1 MRKLILSLNLIFSVL
16 WVDAQNITGTLVD
29 EDSKPISFANVVLLS
44 SKDSSFVQGTI
55 TNEQGNFEMADING
69 DKLLKI
75 SCLGYMSII
84 ETYTHF
90 PVIIRMKENSEQ
102 LEEVV
107 VKGNRPAYKLTGE
120 GLQTNV
126 QGTILSK
133 AGTAEDVLMYI
144 PGLQKKENG
153 YEVFGKGQPVIYIN
167 GKLLRDQSEL
177 DQLKSENIKNV
188 ELITNPS
195 AKYSAAV
202 KAVIKITTFNVNG
215 EGFSFNIRSSY
226 SQAKKPEFIEQI
238 NWNYRYNGLD
248 LFGTSYYQKKEGYA
262 KSSLTQCVNVDTL
275 WTQSNFQYHKYKNQS
290 FNNMIG
296 LNYTINDNNSV
307 GFKYTLKFRPNSN
320 GNTMFNTEI
329 FANGMEYDFLKNQ
342 SFSKTKY
349 SPSHLANFYYHG
361 KIGKWDIDF
370 NADYLFD
377 KDKSESVQYENST
390 NTNDR
395 IVTSFNT
402 TRNELFAGKLILSYP
417 LFLGNFSIGTEYSNT
432 KRNDDYINPEG
443 YVDTSLSKLNEIHIN
458 PFVEYK
464 RKTVLGNL
472 SIGLRYE
479 YVDFNYYESNQY
491 ISEQSRNF
499 GNFFPNI
506 SLANSINEF
515 QYSLS
520 YSARTRRPTY
530 QQLSNNVI
538 YANRFTYQSGNPLL
552 KHETIHNIGFMGI
565 CKFMQLT
572 LDYNDRRNAIIY
584 SGRQLEQNPAITLIS
599 FQNFHSLKSVS
610 AFLSFAPKLGI
621 WNPQLGLGIDK
632 QWMEL
637 NTAYKTI
644 TMNKPMYLFSFNN
657 TFNFGKG
664 WIGSV
669 VTIFQTKGDWENC
682 SETRN
687 LFYTN
692 ASLSKSFMDDKMS
705 LKLSGNDLFQGKKT
719 GNRLHFDQTT
729 THQIMEYNSQ
739 KITLTIRYNFN
750 YTKSKYKGTGAAN
763 NEIQRL

>member
-1 MRKLILSLNLIFSVL
+1 M
-16 WVDAQNITGTLVD
+16 
-29 EDSKPISFANVVLLS
+29 
-44 SKDSSFVQGTI
+44 
-55 TNEQGNFEMADING
+55 
-69 DKLLKI
+69 
-75 SCLGYMSII
+75 
-84 ETYTHF
+84 
-90 PVIIRMKENSEQ
+90 
-102 LEEVV
+102 
-107 VKGNRPAYKLTGE
+107 
-120 GLQTNV
+120 
-126 QGTILSK
+126 
-133 AGTAEDVLMYI
+133 
-144 PGLQKKENG
+144 
-153 YEVFGKGQPVIYIN
+153 
-167 GKLLRDQSEL
+167 
-177 DQLKSENIKNV
+177 
-188 ELITNPS
+188 
-195 AKYSAAV
+195 
-202 KAVIKITTFNVNG
+202 
-215 EGFSFNIRSSY
+215 
-226 SQAKKPEFIEQI
+226 
-238 NWNYRYNGLD
+238 
-248 LFGTSYYQKKEGYA
+248 FGTSYYQKKEGYA

-417 LFLGNFSIGTEYSNT
+417 LFLGNFSIGAEYSNT

-443 YVDTSLSKLNEIHIN
+443 YVDTSISKLNEIHIN

-464 RKTVLGNL
+464 RKTLLGNL

-479 YVDFNYYESNQY
+479 YVDFNYYKSNQY

-506 SLANSINEF
+506 SLANSIKEF

-520 YSARTRRPTY
+520 YTVKTRRPTY
-530 QQLSNNVI
+530 QQLSNNVT

-552 KHETIHNIGFMGI
+552 KHETIHNMGFMGI
-565 CKFMQLT
+565 WKFLQLT

-584 SGRQLEQNPAITLIS
+584 SGRQLEENPAITLIA

-610 AFLSFAPKLGI
+610 AFLSFAPKWEI

-637 NTAYKTI
+637 DTAYKTI

-657 TFNFGKG
+657 TLNFGKG

-669 VTIFQTKGDWENC
+669 VTILQTKGDWENC

-692 ASLSKSFMDDKMS
+692 VSLSKSFMDDKIS
-705 LKLSGNDLFQGKKT
+705 LKLNGNDLFHGQKT
-719 GNRLHFDQTT
+719 GNRLHFEQAT
-729 THQIMEYNSQ
+729 THQIMEYNTQ